1 MEVSDRAH
9 RRSKNGCITELKITS
24 GMINTAIE
32 HKLLAPGAIVLVV
45 GKANGMEQLKNG
57 SRHNIFLQDGRLTG

>member
-9 RRSKNGCITELKITS
+9 RWSKNGCITELTTF
-24 GMINTAIE
+24 GMITTAIE